1 MPAFGIGWLYPVC
14 PTGNASSG
22 RVPLKTVKHPPH
34 VYHRKSVS
42 LESYPRNMLLYALTI
57 SLSAFLLF
65 EVQPVIAKM
74 ILPWFGG
81 SSAVWSTCML
91 FFQLVLVLGY
101 AYAHWLNKIAP
112 RKQAITHISLL
123 AISLAALPII
133 PSPAWKHSGIGQ
145 PSLTILALLAVTVG
159 LPYFV
164 LSSTSPLLQA
174 WYART
179 RRGGLPYRL
188 FALSSFCSMLALLTY
203 PFLIEPNLSSRMQ
216 GLSWS
221 AGFVGFTLLCAV
233 TAWRR
238 SAEAMRARISH
249 RMDEVKT
256 EKAGIDSA
264 PSWTTNLLW
273 LALAAVASILLLAV
287 TTHLT
292 QDVAAIPFLWIL
304 PLATYLLSFIMCF
317 ELPRLYHRAIFIP
330 LLVVSLAFMA
340 YRLQPDPAKMGMRL
354 VIGLFALSLFV
365 CCMVVHGELVRL
377 KPQPRYLTGFYL
389 MVSLGGAVGGVFV
402 GLVAPYVFHAY
413 YEFPVGLALCALVAV
428 IVFGRALAVTPTAP
442 RHWMQAGIGIMVVL
456 LAGYFYFLGSIMFQL
471 VDGYRVVAR
480 NFYGQLRVSDDG
492 DPRIDDDASRKL
504 VHGAI
509 NHGQQMLR
517 EEYRRLPV
525 TYFCPESGI
534 GRAMKALE
542 GHPRRIGILGLGCG
556 TLAAYGRPG
565 DTLRIY
571 EINPLVLEIAGRE
584 FTYLKDTPAKVEV
597 ALGDARLVL
606 ESEPT
611 GSGQL
616 FDILVMDAFS
626 GDSVPVHLIAK
637 EAFAIY
643 FRHLKPAGI
652 LAVNI
657 SNTYLALDPVM
668 ERAANA
674 FDKVALV
681 YHWNPKKDDAMCF
694 SCSWTL
700 FMDRETAAAHPEL
713 RYGAE
718 VLRQKRPFRVWTD
731 DFSNMFSILK

>member
-1 MPAFGIGWLYPVC
+1 
-14 PTGNASSG
+14 
-22 RVPLKTVKHPPH
+22 
-34 VYHRKSVS
+34 
-42 LESYPRNMLLYALTI
+42 MLFYALTI
-57 SLSAFLLF
+57 SWSAFLLF

-101 AYAHWLNKIAP
+101 IYAHWLHKLAP
-112 RKQAITHISLL
+112 RNQAIVHISLL
-123 AISLAALPII
+123 AVSLAALPIF
-133 PSPAWKHSGIGQ
+133 PSPAWKHSAIGQ
-145 PSLTILALLAVTVG
+145 PSLAILALLAVTVG

-179 RRGGLPYRL
+179 HHSGLPYRL
-188 FALSSFCSMLALLTY
+188 FALSNLCSMLALLSY
-203 PFLIEPNLSSRMQ
+203 PFLIEPNLSSRTQ
-216 GLSWS
+216 GLAWS
-221 AGFVGFTLLCAV
+221 VGFVGFALLCAL
-233 TAWRR
+233 TAWRT
-238 SAEAMRARISH
+238 SADTTLAVGEATNEETGV
-249 RMDEVKT
+249 DL
-256 EKAGIDSA
+256 A
-264 PSWTTNLLW
+264 PSWTTGLLW
-273 LALAAVASILLLAV
+273 LGLAAAASVLLLAV

-304 PLATYLLSFIMCF
+304 PLAVYLLSFIICF
-317 ELPRLYHRAIFIP
+317 ESPRLYRRAIFVP
-330 LLVVSLAFMA
+330 LLVVALAFMA
-340 YRLQPDPAKMGMRL
+340 YRLSPDTGKMGMRL
-354 VIGLFALSLFV
+354 VIGLFASALFV
-365 CCMVVHGELVRL
+365 CCMVCHGELVRL
-377 KPQPRYLTGFYL
+377 KPQPRHLTGFYVI
-389 MVSLGGAVGGVFV
+389 VSLGGAVGGLFV
-402 GLVAPYVFHAY
+402 GLLAPYVFHAY
-413 YEFPVGLALCALVAV
+413 YEFPIGLALCALVAV
-428 IVFGRALAVTPTAP
+428 IVFARALGSAP
-442 RHWMQAGIGIMVVL
+442 RRWMQTGIAVMVVL
-456 LAGYFYFLGSIMFQL
+456 LAGYFCFLGSIIFGM
-471 VDGYRVVAR
+471 VDGYMVVAR

-517 EEYRRLPV
+517 EEYRRLHV

-534 GRAMKALE
+534 GRGMKALE

-571 EINPLVLEIAGRE
+571 EINPLVLEIARRD

-606 ESEPT
+606 ERESTAPP
-611 GSGQL
+611 QL

-643 FRHLKPAGI
+643 FQHLKPTGI

-681 YHWNPKKDDAMCF
+681 YHWNPKEDDPMCF

-700 FMDRETAAAHPEL
+700 IMDRATAAAHPEL
-713 RYGAE
+713 RKDAE
-718 VLRQKRPFRVWTD
+718 LLRQKRPFRIWTD
-731 DFSNMFSILK
+731 DFSNMFTILK